1 MLVPISAAPTLTTE
15 VVAAADKISAVGT
28 GTSTFVP
35 GIVIEVVS
43 ATGCGRSVGQ
53 LQRQILVMA
62 VLVAGFLS
70 LALLPL
76 VLVAPLLVERAQQ
89 ASPPLQQR

>member
-1 MLVPISAAPTLTTE
+1 MLVPMSAAPTLTTE

-43 ATGCGRSVGQ
+43 AAGCGRSVGTASTADSCDGGFGGG
-53 LQRQILVMA
+53 ISI
-62 VLVAGFLS
+62 AGTIAAGIGGAF
-70 LALLPL
+70 AG
-76 VLVAPLLVERAQQ
+76 
-89 ASPPLQQR
+89 

>member
-1 MLVPISAAPTLTTE
+1 LKLFLLL
-15 VVAAADKISAVGT
+15 AVED
-28 GTSTFVP
+28 P
-35 GIVIEVVS
+35 W
-43 ATGCGRSVGQ
+43 GQ

-76 VLVAPLLVERAQQ
+76 ALVAPLLVERAQQ

>member
-1 MLVPISAAPTLTTE
+1 VEDPW
-15 VVAAADKISAVGT
+15 
-28 GTSTFVP
+28 
-35 GIVIEVVS
+35 
-43 ATGCGRSVGQ
+43 GQ

-76 VLVAPLLVERAQQ
+76 ALVAPLLVERAQQ